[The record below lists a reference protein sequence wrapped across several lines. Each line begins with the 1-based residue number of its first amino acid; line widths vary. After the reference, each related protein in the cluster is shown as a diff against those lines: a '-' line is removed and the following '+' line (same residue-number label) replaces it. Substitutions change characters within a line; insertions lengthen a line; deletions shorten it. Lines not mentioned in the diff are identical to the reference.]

1 MSQASASQL
10 ILAFEHR
17 ILYTRIW
24 RNTKHSLP
32 EQEVPM
38 ILAVDIANTTISI
51 GCIDNTKTYFW
62 ERITT
67 VIGKPNLEY
76 AISLKNILDIYG
88 IAPSAIEGAVVSSVV
103 PPLNRTLSEAIRK
116 ITGIRPRF
124 VGSGMKTGLNI
135 RMDNP
140 KSVGSDM
147 IVNAVGA
154 LREHKPPLIIVD
166 TGTATTIS
174 VVDENC
180 NYIGGCILPGLRL
193 SLDALCSG
201 TAQLPKIS
209 LEAPKH
215 IIGKNTEDSMR
226 SGVVCGHADM
236 ICGLI
241 TRIEQELGCEPA
253 IIATGGIFKLLLP
266 YMTHPVIYDG
276 TLLLKGLLELY
287 RKNS

>member
-1 MSQASASQL
+1 
-10 ILAFEHR
+10 
-17 ILYTRIW
+17 
-24 RNTKHSLP
+24 
-32 EQEVPM
+32 M

-51 GCIDNTKTYFW
+51 GCIDAKQTYFW

-76 AISLKNILDIYG
+76 AISLKTILDIYG
-88 IAPSAIEGAVVSSVV
+88 ISPDSIEGAIISSVV

-124 VGSGMKTGLNI
+124 VGSGIKTGLNI

-154 LREHKPPLIIVD
+154 LREHEPPLVIVD

-174 VVDENC
+174 VIDKGC

-209 LEAPKH
+209 LDPPKH
-215 IIGKNTEDSMR
+215 VIGKNTEDSMR
-226 SGVVCGHADM
+226 SGVICGHADM
-236 ICGLI
+236 INGLL
-241 TRIEQELGCEPA
+241 TRIEQELGCKPS

-266 YMTHPVIYDG
+266 YMNHPVIYDG

-287 RKNS
+287 KKNQS